1 MWTLP
6 TSALLKLQRQIRSKA
21 FCPKSVW
28 KGLSIYNQKLLPGRK
43 NVCSA
48 AKEQWTTRVTCGN
61 PLPGL
66 PSPHALVVILV
77 LQEYRFPSWSLLSLQ
92 ESHPRGAEQG
102 VSLELHKVQSQTRVK
117 GNSSE
122 FHLNPIKSTAGSS
135 VTHKPF

>member
-1 MWTLP
+1 MD
-6 TSALLKLQRQIRSKA
+6 SAHLSSSEA
-21 FCPKSVW
+21 PKT
-28 KGLSIYNQKLLPGRK
+28 NQKQSLLSKIQFGKDCQSITKYLLPGRK

-48 AKEQWTTRVTCGN
+48 AKEQWTRRVTCGN

-77 LQEYRFPSWSLLSLQ
+77 LQEYRFPSWSPLSLQ
-92 ESHPRGAEQG
+92 ESHPHEAEQG
-102 VSLELHKVQSQTRVK
+102 VPLELHKAQSQTRVK

-135 VTHKPF
+135 